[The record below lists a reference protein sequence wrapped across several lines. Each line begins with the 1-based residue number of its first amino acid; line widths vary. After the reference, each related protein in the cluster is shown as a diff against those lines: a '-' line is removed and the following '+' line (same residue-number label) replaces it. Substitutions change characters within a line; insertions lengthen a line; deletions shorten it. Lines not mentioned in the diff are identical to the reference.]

1 MKNLHIFKNTNE
13 KFSEPYIEFINNNFD
28 KKKHFFYHIGE
39 DRRTNKVSRENIEF
53 ITKLKYFTLIKDMY
67 KANKII
73 LHGLMSPLLV
83 FIFFLQPWLLKKC
96 YWVVWGGDLYYFKN
110 RKRKL
115 KTNFYE
121 FLRRF
126 VIKNIGGIITHIKGD
141 YELAQKWYGAK
152 GKYYYSF
159 MYPSNLFKEYDLCKV
174 KKDNDKMYIQ
184 IGNSADPSNNHLEV
198 FKKLEKYKDKKIE
211 IICPLSYGNPKYR
224 ELIIQEGIRLFGD
237 KFNPIVEFMPFNKYL
252 ELLAKIDIAI
262 FNHERQQAMGNI
274 TNLLGLGKKVYIK
287 DDITTWDFCI
297 DHGLKVFSSNGN
309 FDDLFE
315 EMDESVKKKNID
327 NVKAQFSDKKLK
339 QDWIKIFESK
349 ASR

>member
-1 MKNLHIFKNTNE
+1 MKYLHIFPNE
-13 KFSEPYIEFINNNFD
+13 KFTEPYIEFINKNFNSKD
-28 KKKHFFYHIGE
+28 HLFFIIGKGIGTKITLRDNVKKL
-39 DRRTNKVSRENIEF
+39 S
-53 ITKLKYFTLIKDMY
+53 KDFKSIICLFKNMY
-67 KANKII
+67 KCEKIF
-73 LHGLMSPLLV
+73 LHGL
-83 FIFFLQPWLLKKC
+83 FFPQIVLILFMQPWLLKKSN
-96 YWVVWGGDLYYFKN
+96 WIIWGGDLYYYKFRKKNFKSN
-110 RKRKL
+110 I
-115 KTNFYE
+115 YE
-121 FLRRF
+121 YIRRQ
-126 VIKNIGGIITHIKGD
+126 VINKMGGAITHIKGD
-141 YELAQKWYGAK
+141 YDLAKKWYGLK

-159 MYPSNLFKEYDLCKV
+159 MYPSNLYKEINLTDIE
-174 KKDNDKMYIQ
+174 KKEKIYIQ
-184 IGNSADPSNNHLEV
+184 VGNSADPSNNHLEV

-211 IICPLSYGNPKYR
+211 IICPLSYGNPEYR

-252 ELLAKIDIAI
+252 ELLAKVDIAI

-297 DHGLKVFSSNGN
+297 DHGLKVFSSNCN

-315 EMDESVKKKNID
+315 EMDENVKKKNID
-327 NVKAQFSDKKLK
+327 NVKAQFSDEKLK